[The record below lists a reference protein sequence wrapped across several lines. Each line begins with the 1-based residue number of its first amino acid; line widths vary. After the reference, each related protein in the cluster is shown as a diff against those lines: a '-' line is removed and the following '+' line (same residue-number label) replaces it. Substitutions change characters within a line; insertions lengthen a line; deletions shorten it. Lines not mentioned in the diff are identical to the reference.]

1 MSNPEVSDKMR
12 NLKKVLIVILCVL
25 IAFLCV
31 IMGMALRGGGWTS
44 ASRGNI
50 LNKNYKLVLEKE
62 IEPEGITKLNIQYGM
77 NSNSVYFYEN
87 EGENIIIRE
96 YLNFEAKEEQLSTVE
111 QKASELLI
119 KGKRRNSFS
128 FLSLGNN
135 GGGYIEIWLPAD
147 FKAGLSAATL
157 SGDIRA
163 EQELAWGDIFRVS
176 TTSGDVY
183 FPGVEAD
190 EIKASTTSGD
200 ITLEQAA
207 GKRVEAST
215 TSGDIRLGQVEGG
228 VWASGTSGDVHI
240 LGGEG
245 ERNVSTVSGDIRL
258 EGINGSF
265 DLSTTSGDISVEEAK
280 SYGSANTV
288 SGDVSI
294 SFDELEGNLDIE
306 TTSGE
311 VALRMPAKASFTLHF
326 SSASG
331 EADTFFD
338 DALSFN
344 KRRTQ
349 ADGAYGS
356 GSNKITVS
364 TVSGDLR
371 ITEL

>member
-1 MSNPEVSDKMR
+1 MR
-12 NLKKVLIVILCVL
+12 TLKEVLIVILCVL
-25 IAFLCV
+25 IAFLCA
-31 IMGMALRGGGWTS
+31 ILGMALRGGGWAS
-44 ASRGNI
+44 ISRGNV
-50 LNKNYKLVLEKE
+50 LNRNYELVMEKE
-62 IEPEGITKLNIQYGM
+62 IEPEGITNLNIQYGM

-119 KGKRRNSFS
+119 KGRKRNSFS
-128 FLSLGNN
+128 FLSFGNS
-135 GGGYIEIWLPAD
+135 GRGYIEIWLPSD
-147 FKAGLSAATL
+147 FKAGLSATTV

-163 EQELAWGDIFRVS
+163 EREFVRGDIFHVS

-183 FPGVEAD
+183 FPRVEAD
-190 EIKASTTSGD
+190 DIKAASTSGD

-207 GKRVEAST
+207 GKRIEVST

-228 VWASGTSGDVHI
+228 AVVSSTSGDVYI

-258 EGINGSF
+258 DGINGSF
-265 DLSTTSGDISVEEAK
+265 DLSTTSGDISVAEGK
-280 SYGSANTV
+280 SYGIANTV
-288 SGDVSI
+288 SGDVRLF
-294 SFDELEGNLDIE
+294 FDELEGNLDIG

-311 VALRMPAKASFTLHF
+311 VALRLPAEASFTLHF
-326 SSASG
+326 SSTSG
-331 EADTFFD
+331 EVNTFFD
-338 DALSFN
+338 DVLSFN

-349 ADGAYGS
+349 ADGTYGS
-356 GSNKITVS
+356 GSNKVTVS
-364 TVSGDLR
+364 TVSGGLR